1 MMVFAKK
8 KWGQNFLVD
17 NNLLNK
23 IVKTVNIASDENIL
37 EIGPGQG
44 ALSEKLVDICNEL
57 HMVEIDRDLITI
69 LNQHDKLSKTNIINQ
84 DILKFNLSSLGL
96 NNLIVIGNIPY
107 NITSPIIFWLVEHF
121 NSWNRAYLMVQKEL
135 AERLTA
141 KIGTKDYSRITVMTG
156 LYFDINISFLIS
168 PNAPNVFLPKPKVQ
182 SAFIEITKKE
192 DSYYKE
198 INLKSFDQIVRMAFN
213 QRRKMLRNSLSSL
226 DISMKNCSVDFT
238 MRPEQLTIEDFI
250 EISNNII
257 S

>member
-57 HMVEIDRDLITI
+57 HMVEIDRDLIAI
-69 LNQHDKLSKTNIINQ
+69 LNQHDKLSQTNIINQ

-121 NSWNRAYLMVQKEL
+121 NSWDRAYLMVQKEL

-141 KIGTKDYSRITVMTG
+141 KIGTKDYS
-156 LYFDINISFLIS
+156 LSLIH
-168 PNAPNVFLPKPKVQ
+168 
-182 SAFIEITKKE
+182 I
-192 DSYYKE
+192 
-198 INLKSFDQIVRMAFN
+198 
-213 QRRKMLRNSLSSL
+213 
-226 DISMKNCSVDFT
+226 
-238 MRPEQLTIEDFI
+238 
-250 EISNNII
+250 
-257 S
+257 